1 MISISSDLLAASANE
16 DQKGGI
22 ARWRLPEVF
31 SVSVSVSTEN
41 RPMTSRPVHEL
52 PQLSH

>member
-1 MISISSDLLAASANE
+1 MKI
-16 DQKGGI
+16 KRGI
-22 ARWRLPEVF
+22 ARWRLPEVV